1 MKYEGNPGILLRQLA
16 NKSREVAEQ
25 RATKQDL
32 TNAWSG
38 VGFLLCGHTLVAPMG
53 EVVEII
59 KLPKYTLVP
68 AVKPWVLGIANVRGK
83 LLPII
88 DTEHFF
94 ESKLT
99 GSKNN
104 YRVLIVETS
113 SVYVGL
119 VVSKVF
125 GLQHFNG
132 AAFEPIEDNFEQP
145 FASFSDACALEDGQS
160 WYRFSPAKLV
170 SHEKFRDASLT
181 ACSGDAKNHAAA

>member
-16 NKSREVAEQ
+16 DKSREVAEQ
-25 RATKQDL
+25 RASKQDL

-38 VGFLLCGHTLVAPMG
+38 VGFSLCGHTLVAPMG

-59 KLPKYTLVP
+59 TLPRYTLIP
-68 AVKPWVLGIANVRGK
+68 AVKPWVMGIANVRGK

-94 ESKLT
+94 GSKLT
-99 GSKNN
+99 GAKNSF
-104 YRVLIVETS
+104 RVLIVETA

-125 GLQHFNG
+125 GLQHFDG
-132 AAFEPIEDNFEQP
+132 AAFQSIESGFDQP
-145 FASFSDACALEDGQS
+145 FACFTEACALQDEQPL
-160 WYRFSPAKLV
+160 YRFSP
-170 SHEKFRDASLT
+170 
-181 ACSGDAKNHAAA
+181 